1 MSSLLRTGIKEKS
14 KFWGK
19 NDMLEEETTVDW
31 RGRSGSD
38 NVEDRRGMGVKGMTG
53 IGGGFALILY
63 IVFSLLGVDPGAIL
77 ENRSDAAQPPGQ
89 NAPYTQQY
97 KESPEEKEAR
107 EFVSVVFKDTEDVWT
122 NIFQQNRIVYRKPT
136 LVLYKGAVDSACGLG
151 QSAMGPF
158 YCSGDTRVYLDLNFY
173 GDLRSKFQAPG
184 DFAMAYVIAH
194 EVGHH
199 VQNLLGTMEKVQS
212 LRSTMSEKQF
222 NQYLVRL
229 ELQADY
235 YAGVWTKHIQ
245 GKGYLEQGDI
255 DEALK
260 AASAVGDDR
269 LQKQTKG
276 HVTPDSFTHGTSEQR
291 MRWFKL
297 GYQNGTIQ
305 GGETFNALN
314 L

>member
-1 MSSLLRTGIKEKS
+1 MQ
-14 KFWGK
+14 
-19 NDMLEEETTVDW
+19 W
-31 RGRSGSD
+31 RGRRTSQ
-38 NVEDRRGMGVKGMTG
+38 NVEDRRGRSLKGIAGGG
-53 IGGGFALILY
+53 IGTIVLILL
-63 IVFSLLGVDPGAIL
+63 VMFMGGDPTAII
-77 ENRSDAAQPPGQ
+77 NNIQMQD
-89 NAPYTQQY
+89 QQTSSY
-97 KESPEEKEAR
+97 VRTEETDELA
-107 EFVSVVFKDTEDVWT
+107 EFTSVVLAETEDVWAELLGRE
-122 NIFQQNRIVYRKPT
+122 NISYAEPK
-136 LVLYKGAVDSACGLG
+136 LVIYSGAVESACGVAG
-151 QSAMGPF
+151 SSTGPF
-158 YCSGDTRVYLDLNFY
+158 YCPQDQKVYIDLSFFSEMNEK
-173 GDLRSKFQAPG
+173 LQAPG

-269 LQKQTKG
+269 CRNRPRGMLLPTVLRTG
-276 HVTPDSFTHGTSEQR
+276 HRSSG
-291 MRWFKL
+291 
-297 GYQNGTIQ
+297 
-305 GGETFNALN
+305 
-314 L
+314 